1 MPATPLAKLT
11 YKFEVRELAADV
23 DEIVVVIVIDVVALS
38 LPEDVVLGAT
48 DVSTEDVVFV
58 TAVGWAEVVA
68 GDEVALHELKR
79 QHIPHFFRIVQA

>member
-1 MPATPLAKLT
+1 MAKLT

-38 LPEDVVLGAT
+38 LPEDVVVGDT

-68 GDEVALHELKR
+68 GDEVVLDELKR